1 MKSKTV
7 PKTPLTEKLKNKLQ
21 NTHAKWKNFR
31 LHDHELAGGILG
43 VLIIGGI
50 ILAMAGAM
58 VPLYGFAP
66 VLYSAILSVGFAGLV
81 IPLAHQTD
89 SKDKKDEVKWT
100 NMSGQE
106 VRSSTYA
113 KLRLADAE
121 KKITA
126 LGNSRKPPQKIS
138 AAFNEIVDTY
148 GSFAKS
154 TKVTGGRYRF
164 PVPRR

>member
-1 MKSKTV
+1 MQNKQAKPS
-7 PKTPLTEKLKNKLQ
+7 LTAKLKNKMG
-21 NTHAKWKNFR
+21 HAREAWKNFR

-43 VLIIGGI
+43 VLIIGAA

-58 VPLYGFAP
+58 VPLYGIVP
-66 VLYSAILSVGFAGLV
+66 VLYAAILSAGFAGLV

-100 NMSGQE
+100 NSSGQE

-126 LGNSRKPPQKIS
+126 LGNSRKSPQKIS
-138 AAFNEIVDTY
+138 AAFNEIVETY
-148 GSFAKS
+148 DSFAK
-154 TKVTGGRYRF
+154 TAKVTGGRYRF
-164 PVPRR
+164 PAPRR